1 MEQIENTLTKY
12 LGPEFQQHLMWQL
25 MVEPE
30 FAIRTLPRL
39 SAMYF
44 DDPTMK
50 RLFIIMTN
58 YYNEFAKAPNLQNDS
73 IIFAINKFKTPN
85 NLIEEE
91 LLFANIK
98 RIQNWNDRVLNRDID
113 HNGEAIQLE
122 TTFFI
127 KQQEYRKLGEFI
139 LDKTKNGEIRKKE
152 TLAAIEEK
160 IRLISEIGDV
170 EDYGT
175 EVLEDIDDVLSKEF
189 REVIPTGVVVLDAL
203 TGGGLGKGEIGLI
216 LTPSGVGKSTLLT
229 KIANTGYDVDK
240 NVLQIIFEDT
250 EAQIKRKHYAIWS
263 KIGLS
268 EMDDRNVE
276 VRQKCY
282 EYVSKKT
289 GGKIVIKRMSQENTT
304 MNDVKNFITRYEKK
318 TGIKFDLLVLDYLDC
333 LEPNKKSADRTEA
346 ELQIVKSFL
355 ALAADLDIPAWS
367 AIQSSRAGLDSE
379 FVEASQA
386 GGSIKRLQKAHFFMS
401 VAKPPASKD
410 ANLANIRII
419 KARFAKDGQTF
430 KDCIFDND
438 KMNIVINDE
447 DYMYKYSRSL
457 KLTESKID
465 ATNDKFES
473 FKNKTGTE
481 MEHDFEHDGLTNVL
495 DSPKP
500 LVVTPI
506 PEEGLTFIE
515 ADPVDDKI
523 PPDRSITSEIAARI
537 STTIEINV
545 NSVEIPEIKQETI
558 NLNDKHMSENTKDDV
573 NAFLMQSRQTQN
585 VIKGGID
592 PKNV

>member
-1 MEQIENTLTKY
+1 MEQIENTLSKY

-25 MVEPE
+25 LVEPE
-30 FAIRTLPRL
+30 FAVRTLPRL

-58 YYNEFAKAPNLQNDS
+58 YLNEFAKPPNLQNDS
-73 IIFAINKFKTPN
+73 IILAINKFKTPN

-91 LLFANIK
+91 LLFAIVK
-98 RIQNWNDRVLNRDID
+98 RILNWNDRVINRNID

-139 LDKTKNGEIRKKE
+139 INMTKNGDIRQKQA
-152 TLAAIEEK
+152 LVNIEDK
-160 IRLISEIGDV
+160 IRNIAEIGDV

-175 EVLEDIDDVLSKEF
+175 EAMDDIDNVLSKEF

-203 TGGGLGKGEIGLI
+203 TGGGLGKGEIGLV

-229 KIANTGYDVDK
+229 KIASTGYAEGK
-240 NVLQIIFEDT
+240 KVLQIIFEDT

-263 KIGLS
+263 GVPLS
-268 EMDDRNVE
+268 EMDERSEE
-276 VRQKCY
+276 VKQKCY
-282 EYVSKKT
+282 EFVKDKRD
-289 GGKIVIKRMSQENTT
+289 GKIVIKRMSQENTT
-304 MNDVKNFITRYEKK
+304 MNDVKNFISRYEKK
-318 TGIKFDLLVLDYLDC
+318 NGIKFELLVLDYLDC

-355 ALAADLDIPAWS
+355 ALSADLDIPAWS

-438 KMNIVINDE
+438 KMQIVINDE

-457 KLTESKID
+457 KVSDSSIDRFNKKLEGTTFEGESQRG
-465 ATNDKFES
+465 N
-473 FKNKTGTE
+473 
-481 MEHDFEHDGLTNVL
+481 DFEHNEFIDALDKTPVIMHLIDNVVPDEFAEL
-495 DSPKP
+495 DKI
-500 LVVTPI
+500 TPDI
-506 PEEGLTFIE
+506 TFIE
-515 ADPVDDKI
+515 PEPIDNDPVD
-523 PPDRSITSEIAARI
+523 RSIVNEIHA
-537 STTIEINV
+537 TICQTIDFD
-545 NSVEIPEIKQETI
+545 SLGDPESDNRNKDII
-558 NLNDKHMSENTKDDV
+558 NLLLADREK
-573 NAFLMQSRQTQN
+573 QN
-585 VIKGGID
+585 IIKNID
-592 PKNV
+592 PTNV